1 MMGTIA
7 PRILIIDDDEDFKVS
22 ISEVLRLQGYDVR
35 VAASAHEGLDRITA
49 DPPDL
54 IILDVIMEYD
64 SAGYEVNQ
72 AVKFR
77 EEFSPERSIPILM
90 VSSIPIDPA
99 TLYGRASEV
108 QMITPDAYMTKPLD
122 IPAFLDRVRTLLVS
136 R

>member
-1 MMGTIA
+1 MSTTA
-7 PRILIIDDDEDFKVS
+7 PRILIIDDDEDFRTS
-22 ISEVLRLQGYDVR
+22 IREVLRLEGYDVR
-35 VAASAHEGLDRITA
+35 GAASAHEGLETIAA

-77 EEFSPERSIPILM
+77 EEFLPERNIPILM
-90 VSSIPIDPA
+90 VSSIPLDPA

-108 QMITPDAYMTKPLD
+108 QMITPDAYMTKPVS
-122 IPAFLDRVRTLLVS
+122 IPALLDRVRTLLAS
-136 R
+136 H